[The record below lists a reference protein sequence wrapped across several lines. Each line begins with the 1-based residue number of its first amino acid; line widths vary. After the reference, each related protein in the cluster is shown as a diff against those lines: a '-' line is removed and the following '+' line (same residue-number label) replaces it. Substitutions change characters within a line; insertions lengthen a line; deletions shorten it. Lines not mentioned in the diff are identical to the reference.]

1 MDPFKMMA
9 IGWLCAI
16 VVLLIIEFCTQALVT
31 IWFAIGSILGL
42 FGAAMGVSF
51 LWQLILM
58 LVVSVIMLIFTKP
71 ILNEYV
77 NKKLIK
83 TNVDT
88 LEGQIGVVKE
98 TINNLEAQ
106 GLVLLNGMD
115 WSARSEA
122 GDIIEPETRVVV
134 KKVEGVKL
142 IVAKIQ

>member
-1 MDPFKMMA
+1 MDPYKMMA
-9 IGWLCAI
+9 IGWFAAI
-16 VVLLIIEFCTQALVT
+16 IVLLIIEFCTQALVT
-31 IWFAIGSILGL
+31 IWFAIGSVLGL
-42 FGAAMGVSF
+42 FGAAMGIDF

-58 LVVSVIMLIFTKP
+58 LILSVIMLIFTKP

-98 TINNLEAQ
+98 TINNLEAK

-115 WSARSEA
+115 WTARSES
-122 GDIIEPETRVVV
+122 GETIEPETRVIV

-142 IVAKIQ
+142 IVAKVQ